1 MDEQETAVALAEVKK
16 EIGSLKHRMDN
27 VERVVN
33 VVHQLAQEMVGLTKE
48 VGFMNQNLAQ
58 LTAKVA
64 ELEGKPAKRWESV
77 VLALVGAAAGA
88 AAATIFK

>member
-33 VVHQLAQEMVGLTKE
+33 VVHQLAQEMVGLIKE

-88 AAATIFK
+88 VAATIFK

>member
-88 AAATIFK
+88 VATMIFK